1 MSTII
6 DDRLND
12 LKDSVI
18 YHFKINHDKDK
29 LLKES
34 RVARYNAINEKNL
47 DRYKRL
53 GFIEKNDGV
62 TYDVEDKEWFNTQ
75 KDWKI
80 SSKINDD
87 PNSETERLHNVF
99 KEVLEVDNL
108 GPRFLTQKE
117 GADVHYHIDGETL
130 CAINFLVRGDQ
141 TPISFKDIGYFYYDV
156 ALINTNH
163 SHSVPKQV
171 DEDRVLFKLRI
182 KQMTFKEA
190 KERLI
195 AKNFWKYWS
204 KIKTITII

>member
-1 MSTII
+1 MSSIA

-29 LLKES
+29 LLEES
-34 RVARYNAINEKNL
+34 SSVRYNAINEKNL
-47 DRYKRL
+47 ERYKRL
-53 GFIEKNDGV
+53 GFIEKD
-62 TYDVEDKEWFNTQ
+62 TISYDVEDKEWFSNQ
-75 KDWKI
+75 KDWKM

-87 PNSETERLHNVF
+87 PNSESERLHNIF
-99 KEVLEVDNL
+99 KKILQVDNL

-141 TPISFKDIGYFYYDV
+141 TPISFKDVGHFYYDV

-163 SHSVPKQV
+163 AHSVPKQV

-182 KQMTFKEA
+182 KQMNFKEA

-195 AKNFWKYWS
+195 AKNF
-204 KIKTITII
+204 

>member
-1 MSTII
+1 MSSIA

-18 YHFKINHDKDK
+18 YHFEINHDKDK
-29 LLKES
+29 LLEES
-34 RVARYNAINEKNL
+34 NSVRYNAINEKNL
-47 DRYKRL
+47 ERYKRL
-53 GFIEKNDGV
+53 GFIEKD
-62 TYDVEDKEWFNTQ
+62 TISYDVEDKEWFSNQ
-75 KDWKI
+75 KDWKM

-87 PNSETERLHNVF
+87 PNSESERLHNIF
-99 KEVLEVDNL
+99 KKILQVDNL

-141 TPISFKDIGYFYYDV
+141 TPISFKDVGHFYYDV

-163 SHSVPKQV
+163 AHSVPKQV

-190 KERLI
+190 KEKLV
-195 AKNFWKYWS
+195 ANKNLRELWN
-204 KIKTITII
+204 

>member
-1 MSTII
+1 MSSIA

-29 LLKES
+29 LLEES
-34 RVARYNAINEKNL
+34 NSVRYNAINEKNL
-47 DRYKRL
+47 ERYKRL
-53 GFIEKNDGV
+53 GFIEKD
-62 TYDVEDKEWFNTQ
+62 TISYDVEDKEWFSNQ
-75 KDWKI
+75 KDWKM

-87 PNSETERLHNVF
+87 PNSESERLHNIF
-99 KEVLEVDNL
+99 KKILQVDNL

-141 TPISFKDIGYFYYDV
+141 TPISFKDVGHFYYDV

-163 SHSVPKQV
+163 AHSVPKQV

-190 KERLI
+190 KEKLV
-195 AKNFWKYWS
+195 ANKNLRELWN
-204 KIKTITII
+204 

>member
-1 MSTII
+1 MSSIA

-29 LLKES
+29 LLEES
-34 RVARYNAINEKNL
+34 NSVRYNAINEKNL
-47 DRYKRL
+47 ERYKRL
-53 GFIEKNDGV
+53 GFIEKD
-62 TYDVEDKEWFNTQ
+62 TISYDVEDKEWFSNQ
-75 KDWKI
+75 KDWKM

-87 PNSETERLHNVF
+87 PNSESERLHNIF
-99 KEVLEVDNL
+99 KKILQVDNL

-141 TPISFKDIGYFYYDV
+141 TPISFKDVGHFYYDV

-163 SHSVPKQV
+163 AHSVPKQV

-190 KERLI
+190 KEKLVANENLRELW
-195 AKNFWKYWS
+195 N
-204 KIKTITII
+204 

>member
-1 MSTII
+1 MSSIV

-12 LKDSVI
+12 LKNNVI
-18 YHFKINHDKDK
+18 YHFKINYDKDK
-29 LLKES
+29 LLEES
-34 RVARYNAINEKNL
+34 KSVRYNAINEKNL

-53 GFIEKNDGV
+53 GFIEKD
-62 TYDVEDKEWFNTQ
+62 TISYDVEDKEWFSNQ
-75 KDWKI
+75 KDWKM

-87 PNSETERLHNVF
+87 PNSESERLHNIF
-99 KEVLEVDNL
+99 KKILQVDNL

-141 TPISFKDIGYFYYDV
+141 TPISFKDVGHFYYDV

-163 SHSVPKQV
+163 AHSVPKQV

-190 KERLI
+190 KEKLVANENLRELW
-195 AKNFWKYWS
+195 N
-204 KIKTITII
+204 